1 MSSIRWITGL
11 SVLLAVWL
19 ACAWPLAAEESP
31 RRAPVATG
39 ASIEMRELDGRIGPE
54 WDDAARHPL
63 VLGSYTA
70 TALLKHDSTR
80 LYLALVIETK
90 GKLPGV
96 LEGFVV
102 FDNGDGELY
111 AHGDDMM
118 MVTAGEGKLLEADY
132 TYRGTYDFVTD
143 RSLSGQVNAYG
154 AGRYDPEGARYV
166 FEFTKNLTSD
176 GRCDVDLTHGLDLL
190 LVVGWSSG

>member
-1 MSSIRWITGL
+1 MSSIRWITCL

-19 ACAWPLAAEESP
+19 VCALPLAAEESP
-31 RRAPVATG
+31 RRVPVATG
-39 ASIEMRELDGRIGPE
+39 ASIEMRELDGHIGPE
-54 WDDAARHPL
+54 WDDAARQLL

-70 TALLKHDSTR
+70 TALLKHDGAR
-80 LYLALVIETK
+80 LYLALIIETK

-102 FDNGDGELY
+102 FDNGDGDLY
-111 AHGDDMM
+111 AQGDDMIT
-118 MVTAGEGKLLEADY
+118 VPAQAGQLLEADY

-154 AGRYDPEGARYV
+154 AGNYDPDSGSYV
-166 FEFTKNLTSD
+166 FEFIKDLASD
-176 GRCDVDLTHGLDLL
+176 GRCDVDLTHGLDVL